1 MKVDEDISVIPEK
14 IKSVIK
20 LNSLNHILYLSVI
33 IDEVTI
39 PEHNIIQTGKN
50 SEGLS
55 KNKKSKCFTIFLCI
69 GWYLKKFFIIVYLFL

>member
-1 MKVDEDISVIPEK
+1 MKVDEDIRVIPAK

-20 LNSLNHILYLSVI
+20 LNSLNHILYLSVV

-50 SEGLS
+50 NVGLS
-55 KNKKSKCFTIFLCI
+55 KNKKSKCFTIFLCT
-69 GWYLKKFFIIVYLFL
+69 GWYLKKFLIIFYLFS